1 MNKVLLN
8 MPVLKVKNLSTYNT
22 YQGVDKLSDPFLDTL
37 SRYQLGR
44 NGDIEQTWDTVQK
57 DVGYR

>member
-1 MNKVLLN
+1 